1 MMGVVHAHGA
11 DPGPPQ
17 RPFIAG
23 ALTAALAAVPAG
35 AVFAGFGSFRVVA
48 DQVLHWPLWAT
59 GGLMLAAFVAAG
71 FVYGGFFHRAANDRR
86 IGWML
91 GLAFGFLL
99 WIAAPIVVLPLLGA
113 QTMAAG
119 RPALGF
125 LASFLVWGLATGL
138 LFPIVHRPFQAGL
151 TSDGGAARLG
161 PDHAGLRGRL
171 LRRPG

>member
-1 MMGVVHAHGA
+1 MMRVVHAHGA

-35 AVFAGFGSFRVVA
+35 AVFAGFGSFRVVTE
-48 DQVLHWPLWAT
+48 QVLHWPAWAT
-59 GGLMLAAFVAAG
+59 AGFLLAAFVAAG
-71 FVYGGFFHRAANDRR
+71 LVYGGFFHRAANDRR
-86 IGWML
+86 TAWML

-113 QTMAAG
+113 HVMAAG

-125 LASFLVWGLATGL
+125 LASFLVWGLTTGL
-138 LFPIVHRPFQAGL
+138 LFPYVHRPFQAGL
-151 TSDGGAARLG
+151 SSDGGQARFG
-161 PDHAGLRGRL
+161 PDVAGLRRQL
-171 LRRPG
+171 LRR